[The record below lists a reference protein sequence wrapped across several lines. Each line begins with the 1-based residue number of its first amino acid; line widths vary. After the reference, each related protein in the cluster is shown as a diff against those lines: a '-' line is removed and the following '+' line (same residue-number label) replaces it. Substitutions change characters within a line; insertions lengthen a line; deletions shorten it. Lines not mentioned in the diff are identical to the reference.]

1 MKKRRKILFLD
12 IDGVLNNEI
21 DETMWSSLDP
31 NKYGFSESCINEVKR
46 ILNETNSEIIWITSW
61 RNHSEDFIWEPY
73 QDLKFKSPFPK
84 AKEIFKDYKQSI
96 CDHLLRRL
104 KVDDINYHLVNNNI
118 SPKKCKWVILDDDSK
133 QRLYELDGYIQVDR
147 KYGVTKEIADKAIW
161 YLNN

>member
-12 IDGVLNNEI
+12 IDGVLNNES

-46 ILNETNSEIIWITSW
+46 ILDETNSEIIWITSW

-73 QDLKFKSPFPK
+73 HDLKFKSPFPK

-96 CDHLLRRL
+96 CDHLFRRF
-104 KVDDINYHLVNNNI
+104 KVDDVNYHLSNNNI

-133 QRLYELDGYIQVDR
+133 QRLYELNGYIQVDR
-147 KYGVTKEIADKAIW
+147 KYGVTKKIADKVIW